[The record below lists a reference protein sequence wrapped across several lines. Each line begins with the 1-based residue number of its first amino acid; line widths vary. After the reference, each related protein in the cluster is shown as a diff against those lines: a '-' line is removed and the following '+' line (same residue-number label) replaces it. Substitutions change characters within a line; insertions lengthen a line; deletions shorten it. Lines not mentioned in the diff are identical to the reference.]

1 MTLNGIK
8 KKSYAKTKKIKQLQ
22 ILLMQMPIILTRQ
35 QSQPYGN
42 KYNLDFNNIFSKFTT
57 TISHQL

>member
-1 MTLNGIK
+1 MTLNGIF

-35 QSQPYGN
+35 QSQPYEN

>member
-1 MTLNGIK
+1 MRKQRKN
-8 KKSYAKTKKIKQLQ
+8 KQLQ

-35 QSQPYGN
+35 QSQPYEN